1 MLEEEIVA
9 YLEVSG
15 STFKIRKMNVDTKIW
30 GGEFLRGKG
39 SKLIRLQYI
48 KEWTVLYQNWTV
60 DVITL
65 TEYTSQV
72 GNFYLHNSSRDH
84 KKTNFNCQI

>member
-1 MLEEEIVA
+1 MQIIYYGSSSSSLVDSVNHYTHFTGLMLEEEIVA

-48 KEWTVLYQNWTV
+48 KEWTVLYQN
-60 DVITL
+60 
-65 TEYTSQV
+65 
-72 GNFYLHNSSRDH
+72 
-84 KKTNFNCQI
+84 